1 MYRRSSREKGYYLVE
16 TAGVWKSAAI
26 RQTSLAPANYLKP
39 PLYTPAPTPTI
50 SFPKSVARI
59 IKLVEESSGEDF
71 FPCHPPLSCNHPPF
85 SSFLLSAS
93 STYAPPRPSDSISP
107 LSPFSLF
114 LSFLQFFPFVF
125 RLSSNFDVSLFSIS
139 IFVFTY
145 LTLISLSLYYI
156 ILILYPYILLL
167 FVRLFLFH
175 RVSSFCSCIEVSESS
190 WVGRC
195 FVLNGDS
202 GSRSPQVT
210 QI

>member
-93 STYAPPRPSDSISP
+93 STRHLDLATPFLLSHLSLSFSLFFSSFRLSFVSPLTSMFLFFQYLSLSLRISP
-107 LSPFSLF
+107 L
-114 LSFLQFFPFVF
+114 
-125 RLSSNFDVSLFSIS
+125 
-139 IFVFTY
+139 
-145 LTLISLSLYYI
+145 
-156 ILILYPYILLL
+156 YPYTILLL

>member
-145 LTLISLSLYYI
+145 LTLISLYHPPAIRSSFSFSSSL
-156 ILILYPYILLL
+156 LFLLL
-167 FVRLFLFH
+167 H
-175 RVSSFCSCIEVSESS
+175 RSFGVEL
-190 WVGRC
+190 GRMM
-195 FVLNGDS
+195 L
-202 GSRSPQVT
+202 RSQRRFGFSVT
-210 QI
+210 ASHADLKSAPR